1 MPPFPGRTPFVGTA
15 MSEQE
20 RADVL
25 ALATVILD
33 SHCPGAHQIANL
45 CVSSGTQTAVSSAAR
60 SSRARD
66 SASRRLVFTRSPGR
80 RGDQRRRS
88 HRAAM
93 SHGEDLS
100 IQTVARG
107 SGLVTEV
114 QRLVAVAELAN
125 RLGNVIRRI
134 VKLAEVPTLPLPTSL
149 GDRNCIP
156 RLGGIDP
163 DKYFPTSPHGSS
175 PVR

>member
-1 MPPFPGRTPFVGTA
+1 
-15 MSEQE
+15 
-20 RADVL
+20 
-25 ALATVILD
+25 
-33 SHCPGAHQIANL
+33 
-45 CVSSGTQTAVSSAAR
+45 
-60 SSRARD
+60 
-66 SASRRLVFTRSPGR
+66 
-80 RGDQRRRS
+80 
-88 HRAAM
+88 M

-107 SGLVTEV
+107 SGLVTEL
-114 QRLVAVAELAN
+114 QRLVAVAELAHQ
-125 RLGNVIRRI
+125 LGNCIGCI
-134 VKLAEVPTLPLPTSL
+134 VKLAEISNLALPTGL